1 MGVRIFAADITF
13 LLCHVLFLL
22 TLPSFQTSPKL
33 IWYDFLSCISCV
45 AAAQQA
51 NHYLRMS
58 PFYLGP
64 AGSKSTQTLGGRSSG
79 WVFSS
84 STSPFCWTLGLH
96 GSLSLISICRSWFGI
111 ETVVSLQRFLS
122 INPLRI
128 DEFKI
133 LFKSECYDGITGSI
147 PCSWINCIYT
157 ASEPIPILH
166 ICHLIPARII
176 LLLGSD
182 FAALA
187 MFQRANRRNLVARR
201 ANSFRNCEIIFFQR

>member
-1 MGVRIFAADITF
+1 MGLPIFAADITF
-13 LLCHVLFLL
+13 LLYHVLFLL

-79 WVFSS
+79 WVFSC
-84 STSPFCWTLGLH
+84 STSPFCWTLGLN

-147 PCSWINCIYT
+147 PCSWINCIYSLWT
-157 ASEPIPILH
+157 NPDIEYFQSHSWLDHPASE
-166 ICHLIPARII
+166 
-176 LLLGSD
+176 LLRCSKEPTDETWSQDEQTLSEIVRLSFFKD
-182 FAALA
+182 CID
-187 MFQRANRRNLVARR
+187 RN
-201 ANSFRNCEIIFFQR
+201 